1 MTRPRHDVPDEGIR
15 YGLGF
20 GIHRTHPV
28 LVLEGFDAGASF
40 WSSHV
45 IATGTTVSVLGNSTR
60 GTWPVVSVLAAAL
73 DAELG

>member
-1 MTRPRHDVPDEGIR
+1 
-15 YGLGF
+15 
-20 GIHRTHPV
+20 V

-45 IATGTTVSVLGNSTR
+45 VATRTSVSVLGNSTQ
-60 GTWPVVSVLAAAL
+60 GAWPLVSVLAAAL